1 MDWTLA
7 EFVYLFDL
15 IGVAVFA
22 LTGALA
28 AGRHR
33 MDHFG
38 VLVLAAVTAIGG
50 GTIRDVILGAPVFW
64 LTDSNYLIAIVCTVI
79 LTLIL
84 ARSPPNL
91 PRWILPVADA
101 CGLALFTVI
110 GADKALSMGMSGE
123 SAVIMGVITGVGGG
137 LVRDLLCQR
146 VPMILQKEIYASA
159 SIVGGVSFT
168 LLMHLQW
175 PSTVALCIAMLSAL
189 SLRLAAIKWQL
200 SLPAFDLTS
209 KLK

>member
-1 MDWTLA
+1 MNDW
-7 EFVYLFDL
+7 VYLFDL

-50 GTIRDVILGAPVFW
+50 GTLRDVILGAPVFW
-64 LTDSNYLIAIVCTVI
+64 LTDSNYLLAIFATT
-79 LTLIL
+79 LSTLIL
-84 ARSPPNL
+84 ARSPPKL

-110 GADKALSMGMSGE
+110 GAQKALSLGASGE

-137 LVRDLLCQR
+137 LVRDILCQR
-146 VPMILQKEIYASA
+146 VPMILQREIYASA
-159 SIVGGVSFT
+159 SIVGGVSYT
-168 LLMHLQW
+168 LLLHLQW
-175 PSTVALCIAMLSAL
+175 PASVALYIAMISAL
-189 SLRLAAIKWQL
+189 GLRLAAIRWQL
-200 SLPAFDLTS
+200 SLPAFDLTNRI
-209 KLK
+209 K